1 MFRNLLVCCALSFV
15 LAACGGGGGSS
26 GGNSGGNPP
35 PPADPQ
41 TSISG
46 VVFASDVFT
55 SGVVKAYSFTGG
67 IKGSVLAT
75 VAINGTGAYQLT
87 VPASSGA
94 ILIEA
99 DSGCYT
105 EKAIPWATTANA
117 SPSVSFA
124 VWASVCTASPSLST
138 ALVLPTAATTLVA
151 AVTPYT
157 HAAVGLAGYEIRT
170 GSTAAVA
177 LPDAFS
183 RVSQWVGADIS
194 TTLPVAPART
204 ATLSSPTLYGA
215 LLGGIPSWLNDV
227 ATTYPAVFGSG
238 TLTTLALADAM
249 KSDLLHDGVL
259 NGTGRDTNG
268 NAVALTVGNAPMTT
282 TIYRHQ
288 LALFALTR
296 LRAETEGTASPTA
309 ADDATVV
316 SFLPSFVAYNNSVN
330 TLVDASA
337 VVALDEGGPVVTI
350 GYPSPGGVI
359 LNNDGMDGFVHDC
372 AGLPI
377 LSTVMLIDG
386 VQYTPFVNAY
396 HPNHF
401 INTTIFAKGAHT
413 LTIQA
418 TNNLGHVGSA
428 SVNVT
433 FN

>member
-1 MFRNLLVCCALSFV
+1 MQKAFLLLVVLA
-15 LAACGGGGGSS
+15 LAACGGGGGTS
-26 GGNSGGNPP
+26 GGSGGGTPP

-41 TSISG
+41 TSIG
-46 VVFASDVFT
+46 GIVFASDVFT

-75 VAINGTGAYQLT
+75 VAINSSGAYQLT
-87 VPASSGA
+87 VPASSGV

-105 EKAIPWATTANA
+105 DKAIPWTTAANA
-117 SPSVSFA
+117 SPSVLFA
-124 VWASVCTASPSLST
+124 VVASVCTASPSLST

-157 HAAVGLAGYEIRT
+157 HAAVGLAGFKIRT
-170 GSTAAVA
+170 GSAADVA

-183 RVSQWVGADIS
+183 RVSQWVGADIL
-194 TTLPVAPART
+194 TTLPIAPTRT
-204 ATLSSPTLYGA
+204 ATLSGSTRYGTL
-215 LLGGIPSWLNDV
+215 LSGIPSWLYNV

-238 TLTTLALADAM
+238 TLTTIAFADAM
-249 KSDLLHDGVL
+249 KSDLLQDGIL
-259 NGTGRDTNG
+259 NGTGRDTIG
-268 NAVALTVGNAPMTT
+268 NAVALTVGNASMTT

-296 LRAETEGTASPTA
+296 LRAETEGATSPTA

-316 SFLPSFVAYNNSVN
+316 SFLPSFVAYNNAVN

-350 GYPSPGGVI
+350 GYPLAGGVI

-401 INTTIFAKGAHT
+401 INTTIFTLGAHT
-413 LTIQA
+413 LTIRA